1 MDNMTDLVSK
11 TTDGITDLVESGVDT
26 LQSKTL
32 YYGVAGVAAAAIA
45 GGIFTMMPFDRIGA
59 AGNILRTGTLLVGG
73 AAIVGWAAT
82 KDASTRAFGTTF
94 GSLAAGVG
102 VAHLLGYFN
111 VPGFRQLGG
120 WLKSGGST
128 FGSEFVAQPDGDG
141 RVLGQVGATYDT
153 RAIVETG
160 EVIEDDQSFVYATQ
174 QMADRYAPQERV
186 PIDSVVEGST
196 MAGTI
201 TQNFGA
207 ETMSTGF
214 QAPSDLGLND
224 FTAATDALAMG
235 TMDKRSNPFVAS
247 ITPVTPSYQ
256 PPVWYAD
263 DVPTISADAPVTK
276 REFVGG
282 QEDIWG
288 SYIRPGSTGAPALAE
303 SENPFVLSASYPS
316 AGGSGHGVSFDFG
329 AEGGF

>member
-1 MDNMTDLVSK
+1 MTDIL
-11 TTDGITDLVESGVDT
+11 TDTADKVTSTIESSVDS
-26 LQSKTL
+26 LKHESI
-32 YYGVAGVAAAAIA
+32 YYTVAGIGAAFIVGAAFSRI
-45 GGIFTMMPFDRIGA
+45 PFDRIGA
-59 AGNILRTGTLLVGG
+59 AGNIVRTGTLLIGG
-73 AAIVGWAAT
+73 PAVIAMGKDKDSAT
-82 KDASTRAFGTTF
+82 KNFYTVLGGLIT
-94 GSLAAGVG
+94 GVG
-102 VAHLLGYFN
+102 FVDVLGYFN
-111 VPGFRQLGG
+111 VPGFSTLAG
-120 WLKSGGST
+120 WLRGGSSS

-160 EVIEDDQSFVYATQ
+160 ELVEDDQSFVYATQ
-174 QMADRYAPQERV
+174 EMADRYAPQESV
-186 PIDSVVEGST
+186 PLDSVVEGST

-207 ETMSTGF
+207 DTTSTGY

-224 FTAATDALAMG
+224 FTAATDALAKG

-256 PPVWYAD
+256 PPVWYAE
-263 DVPTISADAPVTK
+263 DVPTIAADAPVTK
-276 REFVGG
+276 SEYVGG
-282 QEDIWG
+282 MEDIWG
-288 SYIRPGSTGAPALAE
+288 SYIRPGSTGFAE

-329 AEGGF
+329 SEGGF

>member
-1 MDNMTDLVSK
+1 MINMTDIL
-11 TTDGITDLVESGVDT
+11 TDTADKVTSTIESSVDS
-26 LQSKTL
+26 LKHESI
-32 YYGVAGVAAAAIA
+32 YYTVAGIGAAFIVGAAFSRI
-45 GGIFTMMPFDRIGA
+45 PFDKIGA
-59 AGNILRTGTLLVGG
+59 AGNIVRTGTLLIGG
-73 AAIVGWAAT
+73 PAVIAMGKDKDSAT
-82 KDASTRAFGTTF
+82 KNFYTVLGGLIT
-94 GSLAAGVG
+94 GVG
-102 VAHLLGYFN
+102 FVDVLGYFN
-111 VPGFRQLGG
+111 VPGFSTLAG
-120 WLKSGGST
+120 WLRGGSSS

-160 EVIEDDQSFVYATQ
+160 ELVEDDQSFVYATQ
-174 QMADRYAPQERV
+174 EMADRYAPQESV
-186 PIDSVVEGST
+186 PLDSVVEGST

-207 ETMSTGF
+207 DTTSTGY

-256 PPVWYAD
+256 PPVWYAE
-263 DVPTISADAPVTK
+263 DVPTIAADAPVTK
-276 REFVGG
+276 SEYVGG
-282 QEDIWG
+282 MEDIWG
-288 SYIRPGSTGAPALAE
+288 SYIRPGSTGFAE

-329 AEGGF
+329 SEGGF

>member
-73 AAIVGWAAT
+73 AAIVGWAST

-94 GSLAAGVG
+94 GSLTTGVG
-102 VAHLLGYFN
+102 LAHLLGYFN
-111 VPGFRQLGG
+111 VPGFKQLGG
-120 WLKSGGST
+120 WLRTGSSS
-128 FGSEFVAQPDGDG
+128 FGSEFVLQPDGNG

-153 RAIVETG
+153 RPMAESG
-160 EVIEDDQSFVYATQ
+160 ELIEDDQSFVYATQ
-174 QMADRYAPQERV
+174 EMADRYAPQERV
-186 PIDSVVEGST
+186 PLDSVVEGST

-207 ETMSTGF
+207 ESMSTGF

-256 PPVWYAD
+256 PPVWFAE

-276 REFVGG
+276 KEYVGG

-288 SYIRPGSTGAPALAE
+288 AYIRPGSTGSPAFAE

-316 AGGSGHGVSFDFG
+316 AGGSGKGVAFDFG

>member
-1 MDNMTDLVSK
+1 MGKDKDS
-11 TTDGITDLVESGVDT
+11 
-26 LQSKTL
+26 
-32 YYGVAGVAAAAIA
+32 
-45 GGIFTMMPFDRIGA
+45 
-59 AGNILRTGTLLVGG
+59 
-73 AAIVGWAAT
+73 AT
-82 KDASTRAFGTTF
+82 KNFYTVLGGLIT
-94 GSLAAGVG
+94 GVG
-102 VAHLLGYFN
+102 FVDVLGYFN
-111 VPGFRQLGG
+111 VPGFSTLAG
-120 WLKSGGST
+120 WLRGGSSS

-160 EVIEDDQSFVYATQ
+160 ELVEDDQSFVYATQ
-174 QMADRYAPQERV
+174 EMADRYAPQESV
-186 PIDSVVEGST
+186 PLDSVVEGST

-207 ETMSTGF
+207 DTTSTGY

-256 PPVWYAD
+256 PPVWYAE
-263 DVPTISADAPVTK
+263 DVPTIAADAPVTK
-276 REFVGG
+276 SEYVGG
-282 QEDIWG
+282 MEDIWG
-288 SYIRPGSTGAPALAE
+288 SYIRPGSTGFAE

-329 AEGGF
+329 SEGGF

>member
-1 MDNMTDLVSK
+1 MTDLVSK
-11 TTDGITDLVESGVDT
+11 TTDGITDIVESGIDT
-26 LQSKTL
+26 LQSKPL
-32 YYGVAGVAAAAIA
+32 YYGVAGVAAAAII
-45 GGIFTMMPFDRIGA
+45 GGAFTMIPFARIGA

-73 AAIVGWAAT
+73 AAIVGYCKT
-82 KDASTRAFGTTF
+82 KDANTRAFGTTL
-94 GSLAAGVG
+94 GSLTVGVG
-102 VAHLLGYFN
+102 IAHLLGYFN
-111 VPGFRQLGG
+111 VGPFSALGG
-120 WLKSGGST
+120 WLRSGSSS

-153 RAIVETG
+153 RAMVETG
-160 EVIEDDQSFVYATQ
+160 ELVEDDQSFVYATQ
-174 QMADRYAPQERV
+174 EMADRYAPQESKPV
-186 PIDSVVEGST
+186 DSVVEGST

-207 ETMSTGF
+207 DSTSTGY

-263 DVPTISADAPVTK
+263 DVPTVSADAPVTK
-276 REFVGG
+276 SELVGG
-282 QEDIWG
+282 MEDIWG
-288 SYIRPGSTGAPALAE
+288 SYIRPGSTGAPAFAE

>member
-1 MDNMTDLVSK
+1 MTDIL
-11 TTDGITDLVESGVDT
+11 TDTADKVTSTIESSVDS
-26 LQSKTL
+26 LKHESI
-32 YYGVAGVAAAAIA
+32 YYTVAGIGAAFIVGAAFSRI
-45 GGIFTMMPFDRIGA
+45 PFDRIGA
-59 AGNILRTGTLLVGG
+59 AGNIVRTGTLLIGG
-73 AAIVGWAAT
+73 PAVIAMGKDKDSAT
-82 KDASTRAFGTTF
+82 KNFYTVLGGLIT
-94 GSLAAGVG
+94 GVG
-102 VAHLLGYFN
+102 FVDVLGYFN
-111 VPGFRQLGG
+111 VPGFSTLAG
-120 WLKSGGST
+120 WLRGGSSS

-160 EVIEDDQSFVYATQ
+160 ELVEDDQSFVYATQ
-174 QMADRYAPQERV
+174 EMADRYAPQESV
-186 PIDSVVEGST
+186 PLDSVVEGST

-207 ETMSTGF
+207 DTTSTGY

-256 PPVWYAD
+256 PPVWYAE
-263 DVPTISADAPVTK
+263 DVPTIAADAPVTK
-276 REFVGG
+276 SEYVGG
-282 QEDIWG
+282 MEDIWG
-288 SYIRPGSTGAPALAE
+288 SYIRPGSTGFAE

-329 AEGGF
+329 SEGGF

>member
-59 AGNILRTGTLLVGG
+59 AGNILRTGTLLICG
-73 AAIVGWAAT
+73 AAIVGYAAT

-94 GSLAAGVG
+94 GSLTAGVG
-102 VAHLLGYFN
+102 LAHLLGYFN
-111 VPGFRQLGG
+111 VPGFKQLGG
-120 WLKSGGST
+120 WLRTGSSS
-128 FGSEFVAQPDGDG
+128 FGSEFVLQPDGNG

-153 RAIVETG
+153 RPMAETG
-160 EVIEDDQSFVYATQ
+160 ELIEDDQSFVYATQ
-174 QMADRYAPQERV
+174 EMADRYAPQERV
-186 PIDSVVEGST
+186 PLDSVVEGST

-207 ETMSTGF
+207 ESMRTGF

-256 PPVWYAD
+256 PPVWYAE

-276 REFVGG
+276 KEYVGG

-288 SYIRPGSTGAPALAE
+288 AYIRPGSTGFAE
-303 SENPFVLSASYPS
+303 SENPFVLSAAYPS
-316 AGGSGHGVSFDFG
+316 AGGSGKGVAFNFG

>member
-1 MDNMTDLVSK
+1 
-11 TTDGITDLVESGVDT
+11 
-26 LQSKTL
+26 
-32 YYGVAGVAAAAIA
+32 
-45 GGIFTMMPFDRIGA
+45 
-59 AGNILRTGTLLVGG
+59 
-73 AAIVGWAAT
+73 
-82 KDASTRAFGTTF
+82 
-94 GSLAAGVG
+94 
-102 VAHLLGYFN
+102 
-111 VPGFRQLGG
+111 
-120 WLKSGGST
+120 
-128 FGSEFVAQPDGDG
+128 
-141 RVLGQVGATYDT
+141 
-153 RAIVETG
+153 
-160 EVIEDDQSFVYATQ
+160 
-174 QMADRYAPQERV
+174 
-186 PIDSVVEGST
+186 
-196 MAGTI
+196 
-201 TQNFGA
+201 
-207 ETMSTGF
+207 
-214 QAPSDLGLND
+214 
-224 FTAATDALAMG
+224 MG

>member
-1 MDNMTDLVSK
+1 MTDIL
-11 TTDGITDLVESGVDT
+11 TDTADKVTSTIESSVDS
-26 LQSKTL
+26 LKHESI
-32 YYGVAGVAAAAIA
+32 YYTVAGIGAAFIVGAAFSRI
-45 GGIFTMMPFDRIGA
+45 PFDKIGA
-59 AGNILRTGTLLVGG
+59 AGNIVRTGTLLIGG
-73 AAIVGWAAT
+73 PAVIAMGKDKDSAT
-82 KDASTRAFGTTF
+82 KNFYTVLGGLIT
-94 GSLAAGVG
+94 GVG
-102 VAHLLGYFN
+102 FVDVLGYFN
-111 VPGFRQLGG
+111 VPGFSTLAG
-120 WLKSGGST
+120 WLRGGSSS

-160 EVIEDDQSFVYATQ
+160 ELVEDDQSFVYATQ
-174 QMADRYAPQERV
+174 EMADRYAPQESV
-186 PIDSVVEGST
+186 PLDSVVEGST

-207 ETMSTGF
+207 DTTSTGY

-256 PPVWYAD
+256 PPVWYAE
-263 DVPTISADAPVTK
+263 DVPTIAADAPVTK
-276 REFVGG
+276 SEYVGG
-282 QEDIWG
+282 MEDIWG
-288 SYIRPGSTGAPALAE
+288 SYIRPGSTGFAE

-329 AEGGF
+329 SEGGF